1 MRRFLAIIGLGALIL
16 SWFAL
21 PATATSAR
29 PFSGSVRG
37 EGTFPWVGDE
47 CPAGGAFLGNIQT
60 RGDGTGHV
68 THLGRVTMTA
78 IHCTPASTQLQG
90 GHTTLVAANG
100 DELYLT
106 YAGIVDPFDPATMGP
121 GSLIEGRTTMD
132 VTGGTGRFEDAD
144 GKATQDFVATVA
156 AGQEPWPVTWVWYGW
171 ISY

>member
-47 CPAGGAFLGNIQT
+47 CPAGGAFLGGLQT
-60 RGDGTGHV
+60 RGDGTGQV
-68 THLGRVTMTA
+68 THLGRITMTA
-78 IHCTPASTQLQG
+78 LHCTPASTQLQG

-100 DELYLT
+100 GELHLT
-106 YAGIVDPFDPATMGP
+106 YAGTVDPFDPATLGP
-121 GSLIEGRTTMD
+121 GTQVHGTTTME
-132 VTGGTGRFEDAD
+132 VTGGTGRFEGAD
-144 GKATQDFVATVA
+144 GTATQHFVATVA
-156 AGQEPWPVTWVWYGW
+156 EGLAPWPVSWVWDGW